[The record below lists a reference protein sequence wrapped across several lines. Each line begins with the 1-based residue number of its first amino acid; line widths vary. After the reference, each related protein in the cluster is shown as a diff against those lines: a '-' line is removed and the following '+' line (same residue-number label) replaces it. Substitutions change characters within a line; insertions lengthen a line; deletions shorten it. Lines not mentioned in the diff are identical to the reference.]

1 MHYQSNNKTDKILTG
16 DILQKALSGERLD
29 NEELLILL
37 ENKDEK
43 AAGEIIFTADTLNKR
58 INSDKVSYVVNRN
71 INFTNICSL
80 NCRFCGYK
88 RTKNSKDAFLL
99 DYDKIIEKIS
109 EGVESIGIDEICV
122 TGGINPELK
131 NNPDYYFNLIKTV
144 RNNFPKLHIH
154 AFSPQE
160 IYELSIMT
168 GTAYAQVIEKLVE
181 CGVNSM
187 PGTAAEILAEETRK
201 KICPQKINTA
211 EWVEII
217 KTAHKLGVKTSAT
230 VLFGHIESSNDL
242 AYHLSI
248 IRRIQDETGGFTE
261 FIALPFISP
270 KTSLG
275 KSMDK
280 IDRKDRMIDNADNDD
295 IYRKEIVHEK
305 KVFKFYA
312 ILRIFLDNFKNVQ
325 TSWPKIGVPAAL
337 KSLECG
343 INDFGGT
350 LMEENITKSAGGKFG
365 EFLEENEIIN
375 LIKQAGKIP
384 IRRDTVYNY
393 IYKNNAMGSAV
404 LAPLLFKEG
413 CRPKADGVVH
423 GKLI

>member
-1 MHYQSNNKTDKILTG
+1 MLNLSNNKNSKTHKIEP
-16 DILQKALSGERLD
+16 DYILQKALSGKRLD
-29 NEELLILL
+29 SDDLLILL
-37 ENKDEK
+37 EEQEEK
-43 AAGEIIFTADTLNKR
+43 AIEEIIFTADTLNKK

-80 NCRFCGYK
+80 NCKFCGYK

-109 EGVESIGIDEICV
+109 EGVKSIGINEICV

-131 NNPDYYFNLIKTV
+131 LNSDYYFDLIKTV

-160 IYELSIMT
+160 IYELSETTGMT
-168 GTAYAQVIEKLVE
+168 YARVIEKLVD

-211 EWVEII
+211 EWMKII
-217 KTAHKLGVKTSAT
+217 KTAHLLGVKTSAT
-230 VLFGHIESSNDL
+230 VLFGHIESSGDL

-248 IRRIQDETGGFTE
+248 IRRLQDETGGFTE

-275 KSMDK
+275 KSINGKK
-280 IDRKDRMIDNADNDD
+280 IIG
-295 IYRKEIVHEK
+295 EK
-305 KVFKFYA
+305 RVFKFYA
-312 ILRIFLDNFKNVQ
+312 ILRLFLDNFKNIQ
-325 TSWPKIGVPAAL
+325 TSWPKIGVSAAL
-337 KSLECG
+337 KSLDCG

-365 EFLEENEIIN
+365 EFLEEKEIIN
-375 LIKQAGKIP
+375 LIKHAGKTP
-384 IRRDTVYNY
+384 VRRDTVYNY
-393 IYKNNAMGSAV
+393 IYEKN
-404 LAPLLFKEG
+404 
-413 CRPKADGVVH
+413 
-423 GKLI
+423 I

>member
-1 MHYQSNNKTDKILTG
+1 MLNLSNNKTHKIVPD

-29 NEELLILL
+29 GDDLLILL
-37 ENKDEK
+37 EEQKEK
-43 AAGEIIFTADTLNKR
+43 AGKKIIFTADTLNKK

-71 INFTNICSL
+71 INFTNICGL
-80 NCRFCGYK
+80 NCKFCGYK

-109 EGVESIGIDEICV
+109 DGIESIGIDEICV

-131 NNPDYYFNLIKTV
+131 ANPDYYFNLVKIV

-160 IYELSIMT
+160 IYELSETTGMT
-168 GTAYAQVIEKLVE
+168 YAQVIEKLVD

-201 KICPQKINTA
+201 KICPQKINTTK
-211 EWVEII
+211 WIEII
-217 KTAHKLGVKTSAT
+217 KTAHMLGVKTSAT
-230 VLFGHIESSNDL
+230 VLFGHLESSGDL

-248 IRRIQDETGGFTE
+248 IRQIQDETGGFTE
-261 FIALPFISP
+261 FIALPFISA
-270 KTSLG
+270 KTSLR
-275 KSMDK
+275 KS
-280 IDRKDRMIDNADNDD
+280 IERNELIGEN
-295 IYRKEIVHEK
+295 

-312 ILRIFLDNFKNVQ
+312 ILRLFLDNFKNIQ

-337 KSLECG
+337 KSLDCG

-365 EFLEENEIIN
+365 EFLEEKEIIN
-375 LIKQAGKIP
+375 LIKHAGKIP
-384 IRRDTVYNY
+384 VRRDTVYNY
-393 IYKNNAMGSAV
+393 IYEKN
-404 LAPLLFKEG
+404 
-413 CRPKADGVVH
+413 
-423 GKLI
+423 I

>member
-1 MHYQSNNKTDKILTG
+1 MLNLSNNKTHKIVPD

-29 NEELLILL
+29 GDDLLILL
-37 ENKDEK
+37 EEQKEK
-43 AAGEIIFTADTLNKR
+43 AGKKIIFTADTLNKQ

-71 INFTNICSL
+71 IKFTNICGL
-80 NCRFCGYK
+80 NCKFCGYK

-109 EGVESIGIDEICV
+109 DGIESIGIDEICV

-131 NNPDYYFNLIKTV
+131 ANPDYYFNLVKIV

-160 IYELSIMT
+160 IYELSETTGMT
-168 GTAYAQVIEKLVE
+168 YAQVIEKLVD

-201 KICPQKINTA
+201 KICPQKINTTK
-211 EWVEII
+211 WIEII
-217 KTAHKLGVKTSAT
+217 KTAHMLGVKTSAT
-230 VLFGHIESSNDL
+230 VLFGHLESSGDL

-248 IRRIQDETGGFTE
+248 IRQIQDETGGFTE
-261 FIALPFISP
+261 FIALPFISA
-270 KTSLG
+270 KTSLR
-275 KSMDK
+275 KS
-280 IDRKDRMIDNADNDD
+280 IERNELIGEN
-295 IYRKEIVHEK
+295 

-312 ILRIFLDNFKNVQ
+312 ILRLFLDNFKNIQ

-337 KSLECG
+337 KSLDCG

-365 EFLEENEIIN
+365 EFLEEKEIIN
-375 LIKQAGKIP
+375 LIKHAGKIP
-384 IRRDTVYNY
+384 VRRDTVYNY
-393 IYKNNAMGSAV
+393 IYEKIYNKI
-404 LAPLLFKEG
+404 L
-413 CRPKADGVVH
+413 
-423 GKLI
+423 

>member
-1 MHYQSNNKTDKILTG
+1 MLNLSNNKNSKTHKIEP
-16 DILQKALSGERLD
+16 DYILQKALSGERLD
-29 NEELLILL
+29 SDDLLILL
-37 ENKDEK
+37 EEQEEK
-43 AAGEIIFTADTLNKR
+43 AVEEIIFTADTLNKK

-80 NCRFCGYK
+80 NCKFCGYK

-109 EGVESIGIDEICV
+109 DGIESIGIDEICV

-131 NNPDYYFNLIKTV
+131 ANPDYYFNLVKIV

-160 IYELSIMT
+160 IYELSETTGMT
-168 GTAYAQVIEKLVE
+168 YAQVIEKLVD

-201 KICPQKINTA
+201 KICPQKINTTK
-211 EWVEII
+211 WIEII
-217 KTAHKLGVKTSAT
+217 KTAHMLGVKTSAT
-230 VLFGHIESSNDL
+230 VLFGHLESSGDL

-248 IRRIQDETGGFTE
+248 IRQIQDETGGFTE
-261 FIALPFISP
+261 FIALPFISA
-270 KTSLG
+270 KTSLR
-275 KSMDK
+275 KS
-280 IDRKDRMIDNADNDD
+280 IERNELIGEN
-295 IYRKEIVHEK
+295 

-312 ILRIFLDNFKNVQ
+312 ILRLFLDNFKNIQ

-337 KSLECG
+337 KSLDCG

-365 EFLEENEIIN
+365 EFLEEKEIIN
-375 LIKQAGKIP
+375 LIKHAGKTP
-384 IRRDTVYNY
+384 VRRDTVYNY
-393 IYKNNAMGSAV
+393 IYEKN
-404 LAPLLFKEG
+404 
-413 CRPKADGVVH
+413 
-423 GKLI
+423 I

>member
-1 MHYQSNNKTDKILTG
+1 MLNLSNNKNSKTHKIEP
-16 DILQKALSGERLD
+16 DYILQKALSGERLD
-29 NEELLILL
+29 DNDLLALL
-37 ENKDEK
+37 EEQEEK
-43 AAGEIIFTADTLNKR
+43 AVEEIIFAADTLNKK

-80 NCRFCGYK
+80 NCKFCGYK

-109 EGVESIGIDEICV
+109 EGVKSIGINEICV

-131 NNPDYYFNLIKTV
+131 LNPDYYFDLIKTV

-160 IYELSIMT
+160 IYELSDAT
-168 GTAYAQVIEKLVE
+168 GKTYVRVIEKLVD

-211 EWVEII
+211 EWVKII
-217 KTAHKLGVKTSAT
+217 KTAHLLGVKTSAT
-230 VLFGHIESSNDL
+230 VLFGHIESSGDL

-248 IRRIQDETGGFTE
+248 IRRLQDETGGFTE

-275 KSMDK
+275 KSINGKK
-280 IDRKDRMIDNADNDD
+280 IIG
-295 IYRKEIVHEK
+295 EK
-305 KVFKFYA
+305 RVFKFYA
-312 ILRIFLDNFKNVQ
+312 ILRLFLDNFKNIQ
-325 TSWPKIGVPAAL
+325 TSWPKIGVSAAL
-337 KSLECG
+337 KSLDCG

-365 EFLEENEIIN
+365 EFLEEKEIIN
-375 LIKQAGKIP
+375 LIKHAGKTP
-384 IRRDTVYNY
+384 VRRDTVYNY
-393 IYKNNAMGSAV
+393 IYEKN
-404 LAPLLFKEG
+404 
-413 CRPKADGVVH
+413 
-423 GKLI
+423 I

>member
-1 MHYQSNNKTDKILTG
+1 MLNLSNNKNSKTHKIEP
-16 DILQKALSGERLD
+16 DYILQKALSGKRFYND
-29 NEELLILL
+29 DLLILL
-37 ENKDEK
+37 EEQEEK
-43 AAGEIIFTADTLNKR
+43 AVEEIIFTADTLNKK

-80 NCRFCGYK
+80 NCKFCGYK

-109 EGVESIGIDEICV
+109 DGIESIGIDEICV

-131 NNPDYYFNLIKTV
+131 ANPDYYFNLVKIV

-160 IYELSIMT
+160 IYELSETTGMT
-168 GTAYAQVIEKLVE
+168 YAQVIEKLVD

-201 KICPQKINTA
+201 KICPQKINTTK
-211 EWVEII
+211 WIEII
-217 KTAHKLGVKTSAT
+217 KTAHMLGVKTSAT
-230 VLFGHIESSNDL
+230 VLFGHLESSGDL

-248 IRRIQDETGGFTE
+248 IRQIQDETGGFTE
-261 FIALPFISP
+261 FIALPFISA
-270 KTSLG
+270 KTSLR
-275 KSMDK
+275 KS
-280 IDRKDRMIDNADNDD
+280 IERNELIGEN
-295 IYRKEIVHEK
+295 

-312 ILRIFLDNFKNVQ
+312 ILRLFLDNFKNIQ

-337 KSLECG
+337 KSLDCG

-365 EFLEENEIIN
+365 EFLEEKEIIN
-375 LIKQAGKIP
+375 LIKHAGKIP
-384 IRRDTVYNY
+384 VRRDTVYNY
-393 IYKNNAMGSAV
+393 IYEKIYNKI
-404 LAPLLFKEG
+404 L
-413 CRPKADGVVH
+413 
-423 GKLI
+423 

>member
-1 MHYQSNNKTDKILTG
+1 MLNLSNNKNSKTHKIEP
-16 DILQKALSGERLD
+16 DYILQKALSGERLD
-29 NEELLILL
+29 DNDLLALL
-37 ENKDEK
+37 EEQEEK
-43 AAGEIIFTADTLNKR
+43 AVEEIIFAADTLNKK

-80 NCRFCGYK
+80 NCKFCGYK

-109 EGVESIGIDEICV
+109 EGVKSIGINEICV

-131 NNPDYYFNLIKTV
+131 LNSDYYFDLIKTV

-160 IYELSIMT
+160 IYELSDAT
-168 GTAYAQVIEKLVE
+168 GNTYAQVIEKLVK

-201 KICPQKINTA
+201 KICPQKIKTA

-217 KTAHKLGVKTSAT
+217 KTAHILGVKTSAT
-230 VLFGHIESSNDL
+230 VLFGHIESSGDL

-248 IRRIQDETGGFTE
+248 IRRLQDETGGFTE
-261 FIALPFISP
+261 FIALPFISSQ
-270 KTSLG
+270 TTLG
-275 KSMDK
+275 KF
-280 IDRKDRMIDNADNDD
+280 INRTDN
-295 IYRKEIVHEK
+295 KEIINDK

-312 ILRIFLDNFKNVQ
+312 ILRLFLDNFKNIQ

-337 KSLECG
+337 KSLDCG

-365 EFLEENEIIN
+365 EFLEEKEIIN
-375 LIKQAGKIP
+375 LIKHAGKIP
-384 IRRDTVYNY
+384 VRRDTVYNY
-393 IYKNNAMGSAV
+393 IYEKN
-404 LAPLLFKEG
+404 
-413 CRPKADGVVH
+413 
-423 GKLI
+423 I

>member
-1 MHYQSNNKTDKILTG
+1 MLNLSNNKTHKIVPD

-29 NEELLILL
+29 GDDLLILL
-37 ENKDEK
+37 EEQKEK
-43 AAGEIIFTADTLNKR
+43 AGKKIIFTADTLNKK

-71 INFTNICSL
+71 INFTNICGL
-80 NCRFCGYK
+80 NCKFCGYK

-109 EGVESIGIDEICV
+109 DGIESIGIDEICV

-131 NNPDYYFNLIKTV
+131 ANPDYYFNLVKIV

-160 IYELSIMT
+160 IYELSETTGMT
-168 GTAYAQVIEKLVE
+168 YAQVIEQLVD

-201 KICPQKINTA
+201 KICPQKINTTK
-211 EWVEII
+211 WIEII
-217 KTAHKLGVKTSAT
+217 KTAHMLGVKTSAT
-230 VLFGHIESSNDL
+230 VLFGHLESSGDL

-248 IRRIQDETGGFTE
+248 IRQIQDETGGFTE
-261 FIALPFISP
+261 FIALPFISA
-270 KTSLG
+270 KTSLR
-275 KSMDK
+275 KS
-280 IDRKDRMIDNADNDD
+280 IERNELIGEN
-295 IYRKEIVHEK
+295 

-312 ILRIFLDNFKNVQ
+312 ILRLFLDNFKNIQ

-337 KSLECG
+337 KSLDCG

-365 EFLEENEIIN
+365 EFLEEKEIIN
-375 LIKQAGKIP
+375 LIKHAGKIP
-384 IRRDTVYNY
+384 VRRDTVYNY
-393 IYKNNAMGSAV
+393 IYEK
-404 LAPLLFKEG
+404 
-413 CRPKADGVVH
+413 
-423 GKLI
+423 I

>member
-1 MHYQSNNKTDKILTG
+1 MLNLSNNKNSKTHKIEP
-16 DILQKALSGERLD
+16 DYILQKALSGERLD
-29 NEELLILL
+29 DNDLLALL
-37 ENKDEK
+37 EEQEEK
-43 AAGEIIFTADTLNKR
+43 AVEEIIFAADTLNKK

-80 NCRFCGYK
+80 NCKFCGYK

-109 EGVESIGIDEICV
+109 EGVKSIGINEICV

-131 NNPDYYFNLIKTV
+131 LNPDYYFDLIKTV

-160 IYELSIMT
+160 IYELSDAT
-168 GTAYAQVIEKLVE
+168 GKTYVRVIEKLVD

-201 KICPQKINTA
+201 KICPQKINMA
-211 EWVEII
+211 EWVKII
-217 KTAHKLGVKTSAT
+217 KTAHLLGVKTSAT
-230 VLFGHIESSNDL
+230 VLFGHIESSGDL

-248 IRRIQDETGGFTE
+248 IRRLQDETGGFTE

-275 KSMDK
+275 KSINGKK
-280 IDRKDRMIDNADNDD
+280 IIG
-295 IYRKEIVHEK
+295 EK
-305 KVFKFYA
+305 RVFKFYA
-312 ILRIFLDNFKNVQ
+312 ILRLFLDNFKNIQ
-325 TSWPKIGVPAAL
+325 TSWPKIGVSAAL
-337 KSLECG
+337 KSLDCG

-365 EFLEENEIIN
+365 EFLEEKEIIN
-375 LIKQAGKIP
+375 LIKHAGKTP
-384 IRRDTVYNY
+384 VRRDTVYNY
-393 IYKNNAMGSAV
+393 IYEKN
-404 LAPLLFKEG
+404 
-413 CRPKADGVVH
+413 
-423 GKLI
+423 I

>member
-1 MHYQSNNKTDKILTG
+1 MQN
-16 DILQKALSGERLD
+16 DILQKALSAERLD
-29 NEELLILL
+29 DGELVVLL
-37 ENKDEK
+37 EEQDEK
-43 AAGEIIFTADTLNKR
+43 AVEEIIFTADTLNKR

-71 INFTNICSL
+71 INFTNICGL

-109 EGVESIGIDEICV
+109 DGVKSIGIDEICV
-122 TGGINPELK
+122 TGGINPELIAA
-131 NNPDYYFNLIKTV
+131 PDYYFDLIKTV
-144 RNNFPKLHIH
+144 RNNFPNLHIH

-160 IYELSIMT
+160 IYELSIAAGMT
-168 GTAYAQVIEKLVE
+168 YAKVIEKLVD

-201 KICPQKINTA
+201 KICPKKIDTA

-217 KTAHKLGVKTSAT
+217 KTAHIIGVKTSAT
-230 VLFGHIESSNDL
+230 VLFGHIESSEDL

-248 IRRIQDETGGFTE
+248 IRRLQDETGGFTE

-275 KSMDK
+275 KS
-280 IDRKDRMIDNADNDD
+280 ISG
-295 IYRKEIVHEK
+295 KEIMDER

-312 ILRIFLDNFKNVQ
+312 ILRLFLDNFKNIQ
-325 TSWPKIGVPAAL
+325 TSWPKIGISAAI
-337 KSLECG
+337 KSLGCG

-365 EFLEENEIIN
+365 EFLEENKIIN
-375 LIKQAGKIP
+375 SIKQAGKIP

-393 IYKNNAMGSAV
+393 I
-404 LAPLLFKEG
+404 G
-413 CRPKADGVVH
+413 CN
-423 GKLI
+423 I

>member
-1 MHYQSNNKTDKILTG
+1 MLNLSNNKNSKTHKIEP
-16 DILQKALSGERLD
+16 DYILQKALSGERLD
-29 NEELLILL
+29 DNDLLALL
-37 ENKDEK
+37 EEQEEK
-43 AAGEIIFTADTLNKR
+43 AVEEIIFAADTLNKK

-80 NCRFCGYK
+80 NCKFCGYK

-109 EGVESIGIDEICV
+109 EGVKSIGINEICV

-131 NNPDYYFNLIKTV
+131 LNPDYYFDLIKTV

-160 IYELSIMT
+160 IYELSDAT
-168 GTAYAQVIEKLVE
+168 GKTYVQVIEKLVN

-201 KICPQKINTA
+201 KICPQKINMA
-211 EWVEII
+211 EWVKII
-217 KTAHKLGVKTSAT
+217 KTAHLLGVKTSAT
-230 VLFGHIESSNDL
+230 VLFGHIESSGDL

-248 IRRIQDETGGFTE
+248 IRRLQDETGGFTE

-275 KSMDK
+275 KSINGKK
-280 IDRKDRMIDNADNDD
+280 IIG
-295 IYRKEIVHEK
+295 EK
-305 KVFKFYA
+305 RVFKFYA
-312 ILRIFLDNFKNVQ
+312 ILRLFLDNFKNIQ
-325 TSWPKIGVPAAL
+325 TSWPKIGVSAAL
-337 KSLECG
+337 KSLDCG

-365 EFLEENEIIN
+365 EFLEEKEIIN
-375 LIKQAGKIP
+375 LIKHAGKTP
-384 IRRDTVYNY
+384 VRRDTVYNY
-393 IYKNNAMGSAV
+393 IYEKN
-404 LAPLLFKEG
+404 
-413 CRPKADGVVH
+413 
-423 GKLI
+423 I

>member
-1 MHYQSNNKTDKILTG
+1 MLNLSNNKNSKTHKIEP
-16 DILQKALSGERLD
+16 DYIFQKALSGERLD
-29 NEELLILL
+29 DNDLLALLDEREENAV
-37 ENKDEK
+37 E
-43 AAGEIIFTADTLNKR
+43 EIIFAADMLNKK

-80 NCRFCGYK
+80 NCKFCGYK

-109 EGVESIGIDEICV
+109 EGVKSIGINEICV

-131 NNPDYYFNLIKTV
+131 LNPDYYFDLIKTV

-160 IYELSIMT
+160 IYELSDAT
-168 GTAYAQVIEKLVE
+168 GKTYVQVIEKLVN

-201 KICPQKINTA
+201 KICPQKINMA
-211 EWVEII
+211 EWVKII
-217 KTAHKLGVKTSAT
+217 KTAHLLGVKTSAT
-230 VLFGHIESSNDL
+230 VLFGHIESSGDL

-248 IRRIQDETGGFTE
+248 IRRLQDETGGFTE

-275 KSMDK
+275 KSINGKK
-280 IDRKDRMIDNADNDD
+280 IIG
-295 IYRKEIVHEK
+295 EK
-305 KVFKFYA
+305 RVFKFYA
-312 ILRIFLDNFKNVQ
+312 ILRLFLDNFKNIQ
-325 TSWPKIGVPAAL
+325 TSWPKIGVSAAL
-337 KSLECG
+337 KSLDCG

-365 EFLEENEIIN
+365 EFLEEKEIIN
-375 LIKQAGKIP
+375 LIKHAGKTP
-384 IRRDTVYNY
+384 VRRDTVYNY
-393 IYKNNAMGSAV
+393 IYEKN
-404 LAPLLFKEG
+404 
-413 CRPKADGVVH
+413 
-423 GKLI
+423 I

>member
-1 MHYQSNNKTDKILTG
+1 MLNLSNNKNSKTHKIEP
-16 DILQKALSGERLD
+16 DYILQKALSGKRFYND
-29 NEELLILL
+29 DLLILL
-37 ENKDEK
+37 EEQEEK
-43 AAGEIIFTADTLNKR
+43 AVEEIIFTADTLNKK

-80 NCRFCGYK
+80 NCKFCGYK

-109 EGVESIGIDEICV
+109 DGIESIGIDEICV

-131 NNPDYYFNLIKTV
+131 ANPDYYFNLVKIV

-160 IYELSIMT
+160 IYELSETTGMT
-168 GTAYAQVIEKLVE
+168 YAQVIEKLVD

-201 KICPQKINTA
+201 KICPQKINTTK
-211 EWVEII
+211 WIEII
-217 KTAHKLGVKTSAT
+217 KTAHMLGVKTSAT
-230 VLFGHIESSNDL
+230 VLFGHLESSGDL

-248 IRRIQDETGGFTE
+248 IRQIQDETGGFTE
-261 FIALPFISP
+261 FIALPFISA
-270 KTSLG
+270 KTSLR
-275 KSMDK
+275 KS
-280 IDRKDRMIDNADNDD
+280 IERNELIGEN
-295 IYRKEIVHEK
+295 

-312 ILRIFLDNFKNVQ
+312 ILRLFLDNFKNIQ

-337 KSLECG
+337 KSLDCG

-365 EFLEENEIIN
+365 EFLEEKEIIN
-375 LIKQAGKIP
+375 LIKHAGKIP
-384 IRRDTVYNY
+384 VRRDTVYNY
-393 IYKNNAMGSAV
+393 IYEKN
-404 LAPLLFKEG
+404 
-413 CRPKADGVVH
+413 
-423 GKLI
+423 I

>member
-1 MHYQSNNKTDKILTG
+1 MHYKSNNKTNKIITY
-16 DILQKALSGERLD
+16 DILQKALSGEKLD

-37 ENKDEK
+37 EERDEK
-43 AAGEIIFTADTLNKR
+43 AVGKIIFTADTLNKR

-80 NCRFCGYK
+80 NCKFCGYK

-109 EGVESIGIDEICV
+109 EGIDSIGIDEICV
-122 TGGINPELK
+122 TGGINPDLK
-131 NNPDYYFNLIKTV
+131 TNPDYYFNLIKTI

-160 IYELSIMT
+160 IYELSNAT
-168 GTAYAQVIEKLVE
+168 GMAYAQVIEKLVE
-181 CGVNSM
+181 CGLDSM

-211 EWVEII
+211 EWLEII

-230 VLFGHIESSNDL
+230 VLFGHIESSADL

-248 IRRIQDETGGFTE
+248 IRQMQDETAGFTE

-275 KSMDK
+275 KS
-280 IDRKDRMIDNADNDD
+280 
-295 IYRKEIVHEK
+295 IYRTDRNEIMNEK
-305 KVFKFYA
+305 KALKFYA
-312 ILRIFLDNFKNVQ
+312 VLRLYLDNFKNIQ

-337 KSLECG
+337 KSLGCG
-343 INDFGGT
+343 VNDFGGT

-365 EFLEENEIIN
+365 EFLDENEIIN
-375 LIKQAGKIP
+375 LIKQSGKIP
-384 IRRDTVYNY
+384 VRRDTVYNY
-393 IYKNNAMGSAV
+393 LYKYNAMEKAV
-404 LAPLLFKEG
+404 
-413 CRPKADGVVH
+413 
-423 GKLI
+423 

>member
-1 MHYQSNNKTDKILTG
+1 MLNLSNNTNNKTHKIEPDYIILRKILR
-16 DILQKALSGERLD
+16 KALSGKRLD
-29 NEELLILL
+29 NDDLIILL
-37 ENKDEK
+37 EEQEEK
-43 AAGEIIFTADTLNKR
+43 AVEEIIFTADTLNKK

-71 INFTNICSL
+71 INFTNICGL

-109 EGVESIGIDEICV
+109 DGIESIGIDEICV

-131 NNPDYYFNLIKTV
+131 ANPDYYFDLIKAV

-160 IYELSIMT
+160 IYELSKAT
-168 GTAYAQVIEKLVE
+168 DKNYAQVIEKLVN

-211 EWVEII
+211 EWTEII
-217 KTAHKLGVKTSAT
+217 KTAHILGVKTSAT
-230 VLFGHIESSNDL
+230 VLFGHIESSGDL
-242 AYHLSI
+242 AYHLNI
-248 IRRIQDETGGFTE
+248 IRRLQDETAGFTE

-275 KSMDK
+275 KS
-280 IDRKDRMIDNADNDD
+280 ISGNRVIG
-295 IYRKEIVHEK
+295 EK
-305 KVFKFYA
+305 RVLKFYA
-312 ILRIFLDNFKNVQ
+312 ILRLYLDNFKNIQ
-325 TSWPKIGVPAAL
+325 TSWPKIGVSAAL
-337 KSLECG
+337 KSFDCG

-365 EFLEENEIIN
+365 EFLEEKEIIN

-384 IRRDTVYNY
+384 VRRDTVYNK
-393 IYKNNAMGSAV
+393 I
-404 LAPLLFKEG
+404 L
-413 CRPKADGVVH
+413 
-423 GKLI
+423 